1 MNRSVLVISGAHVE
15 RVIDVK
21 EAMPVVE
28 RAFRWY
34 QKERAQMPSKVYVVL
49 PRHHGD
55 FRAMPA
61 SVSDEVVGLKWV
73 SVYPHNRRLRLPT
86 VLATVILNDAKTGMP
101 LSVMDGTY
109 ITKIRTGA
117 AGGVAARYL
126 ARRDSAS
133 IGLLGCGVQAEV
145 QLEALR
151 LLFPIRRVLV
161 WGPDARELE
170 LFVRRQRAKG
180 IVGVQPVS
188 TVRRAVEVAD
198 ILVTTTPSRRPLVRR
213 RWLKPGVHIN
223 AIGADAKGKQEL
235 DAEVLLGAKVVVD
248 DWEQASHSGEINV
261 PVSRSLITRQDIVA
275 TLGDVVAKQV
285 RVRERA
291 EDITVFDSTGL
302 AVQDVAVADE
312 VYRRCRRCH
321 LGYSVR
327 LV

>member
-1 MNRSVLVISGAHVE
+1 MNHSVLVVSGAHVE
-15 RVIDVK
+15 RVMDVK
-21 EAMPVVE
+21 AAMPIVE
-28 RAFRWY
+28 RVFRWY
-34 QKERAQMPSKVYVVL
+34 QMGRAQMPSKVYVVL
-49 PRHHGD
+49 PRRHGD

-61 SVSDEVVGLKWV
+61 SVSDKAVGLKWV
-73 SVYPHNRRLRLPT
+73 SVYPRNRRLRLPT
-86 VLATVILNDAKTGMP
+86 VLATVILNDVKTGVP

-180 IVGVQPVS
+180 IVSVQSVS
-188 TVRRAVEVAD
+188 TVRQAVEEAD

-213 RWLKPGVHIN
+213 RWLKLGVHIN
-223 AIGADAKGKQEL
+223 AIGADATGKQEL
-235 DAEVLLGAKVVVD
+235 DAEILLDAKVVVD

-261 PVSRSLITRQDIVA
+261 PVSRGLITHQDIVA
-275 TLGDVVAKQV
+275 TLGDVVAKKV

-302 AVQDVAVADE
+302 AVQDIAVADE

-327 LV
+327 LL